1 MMAPP
6 GTPPDR
12 VTTLRE
18 AYSKAM
24 RDPELVAEARKA
36 RWVIDPV
43 LGEELQRVAERI
55 MVQPTQVVEQVK
67 KILRVK

>member
-1 MMAPP
+1 
-6 GTPPDR
+6 